1 MFSCF
6 PDCPHQILNPISAQL
21 CPYHSA
27 PPPTHIHSHLTTPG
41 SPFGGATGLCVVNGL
56 SPHGCLLSHSSS
68 TQLPRTID
76 PSLYTLLLAVLSL
89 GAVGLV
95 TEGLVRY

>member
-1 MFSCF
+1 MLSRF
-6 PDCPHQILNPISAQL
+6 PDSPHQILHPISAQL
-21 CPYHSA
+21 CLYDSV

-41 SPFGGATGLCVVNGL
+41 SAFGGATGLSVVNGL
-56 SPHGCLLSHSSS
+56 PPHGCHLSQSSS

-76 PSLYTLLLAVLSL
+76 PSLHTLWLAVWSL
-89 GAVGLV
+89 GAGGWM